1 MITAVNFRPK
11 YYSSGYNPIIW
22 SVTSDKANPITNPTL
37 YDFSYVF
44 DIYIN
49 GAMVNRV
56 IQRPNPA
63 YAGMIDVSAIVSS
76 YLEVGKFANESF
88 YNQPPYTEYPTL
100 TNLFKPY
107 KTGTTAVCNI
117 KVNCGEQYRVGTSTA
132 ALNIYTGTTNN
143 IGNPSYVLGAQG
155 FPNSPVVVLPSSL
168 NWNQQQETLQV
179 QQNTAGTDYFG
190 LFGYLAPFIPKNDG
204 IVTAT
209 TCGGNGLFISN
220 YPRTNTGGAWQKT
233 SAAPPNGINADVLIY
248 DRYTLTFLNR
258 NPYYE
263 SLGGTYLQQSSPK
276 VAWFLFYDAEG
287 TELGH
292 YAAGN
297 FEIFGG
303 APRVTCGD
311 VISAYSTSINQ
322 EFISLRVGPRDL
334 EDDGIISAFDGA
346 CAYYTV
352 QLFANWDVISGCT
365 YSNPPYTALS
375 ELATFN
381 IVEDCLSTLYPRVRL
396 SFLNQY
402 GAHDYWNFT
411 VFAEETVD
419 AASKNYYQPE
429 VDWSSLTPV
438 KTSGDQTQNWLKG
451 GSRHYNRIIKNHWTI
466 TSDYLT
472 QEQVNFLQNLVLSPQ
487 VWFYVGEDDFP
498 YTCTIKETSYT
509 TKTIKQVKL
518 FTATFNVE
526 VSTDRTMQTV

>member
-1 MITAVNFRPK
+1 MITAVKFRPK

-22 SVTSDKANPITNPTL
+22 SVVSDKADPVTNPTL

-44 DIYIN
+44 DIYVN
-49 GAMVNRV
+49 GALINRI
-56 IQRPNPA
+56 IQRPNPSN
-63 YAGMIDVSAIVSS
+63 AGMIDVSAIMSS
-76 YLEVGKFANESF
+76 YLEVGRFANESL
-88 YNQPPYTEYPTL
+88 YNKPPYTSPPDYSHV
-100 TNLFKPY
+100 FKPF
-107 KTGTTAVCNI
+107 KTGVNAVCNVKI
-117 KVNCGEQYRVGTSTA
+117 NCGEQYRSGSSTA
-132 ALNIYTGTTNN
+132 DLLIYTGTTNN

-168 NWNQQQETLQV
+168 NWNEQQETLQV

-190 LFGYLAPFIPKNDG
+190 LFGYLAPFVPKSDS
-204 IVTAT
+204 VVPAT

-220 YPRTNTGGAWQKT
+220 YPRTNPGGAWQKT
-233 SAAPPNGINADVLIY
+233 SAAPPNGIVADVLSY

-263 SLGGTYLQQSSPK
+263 SLGGAYLQQSSPV
-276 VAWFLFYDAEG
+276 VAWFLFYDAAG
-287 TELGH
+287 NNIGH

-297 FEIFGG
+297 YVSFGG
-303 APRVTCGD
+303 SPRAACGNA
-311 VISAYSTSINQ
+311 ISAYSTSINQ
-322 EFISLRVGPRDL
+322 EFVSVRVGPRDL
-334 EDDGIISAFDGA
+334 EDDGVLSTLSGQ

-352 QLFANWDVISGCT
+352 QMYANWDIDTSCN
-365 YSNPPYTALS
+365 YNNPPYTPLS
-375 ELATFN
+375 ELARFN

-402 GAHDYWNFT
+402 GGRDYWNFE
-411 VFAEETVD
+411 VFAEEQVN
-419 AASKNYYQPE
+419 AVSKNYYQPE
-429 VDWSSLTPV
+429 VDWSALTPI
-438 KTSGDQTQNWLKG
+438 KTDGDQTQNWLKG
-451 GSRHYNRIIKNHWTI
+451 GSRHYNRIIRNKWTI

-487 VWFYVGEDDFP
+487 VWFYIGEDDFP
-498 YTCTIKETSYT
+498 YTCTIKETTYT
-509 TKTIKQVKL
+509 RKTIKQVKL